1 MASRFEGTARAV
13 KKRDY
18 IMADKK
24 QEKVSDRRKFITG
37 AAAGTVAAAALMSG
51 KANALEG
58 VKRAPFHTKVH
69 EMLDNRSAKKLTSGA
84 RNLSKGQLLEIRQ
97 YHRHSKGKS
106 PKVSIQDIKS
116 IEEAFDAHALRD
128 AASQG
133 FKVAGVSAGMGITA
147 ATADDNRTTSVEACC
162 CCCPC
167 CSTAAAVTSP
177 DRTV

>member
-1 MASRFEGTARAV
+1 MAKKTKDDV
-13 KKRDY
+13 KN
-18 IMADKK
+18 
-24 QEKVSDRRKFITG
+24 RRKFMLG
-37 AAAGTVAAAALMSG
+37 AAAGTVAAASLMSG
-51 KANALEG
+51 KANAVEG
-58 VKRAPFHTKVH
+58 VKRAPFNTKVH
-69 EMLDNRSAKKLTSGA
+69 EMLDNDSAKKLTSGA
-84 RNLSKGQLLEIRQ
+84 KNLSKGQLLEIRQ
-97 YHRHSKGKS
+97 YHRHSKGSS

-116 IEEAFDAHALRD
+116 IEDAFDAHALRD

-147 ATADDNRTTSVEACC
+147 ATAGNVEACC

>member
-1 MASRFEGTARAV
+1 MAKKTKDDV
-13 KKRDY
+13 KN
-18 IMADKK
+18 
-24 QEKVSDRRKFITG
+24 RRKFMLG
-37 AAAGTVAAAALMSG
+37 AAAGTVAAASLMSG
-51 KANALEG
+51 KANAVEG
-58 VKRAPFHTKVH
+58 VKRAPFNTKVH
-69 EMLDNRSAKKLTSGA
+69 EMLDNNSAKKLTSDA
-84 RNLSKGQLLEIRQ
+84 RKLSKGQLLEIRQ
-97 YHRHSKGKS
+97 YHRHSKGSS

-116 IEEAFDAHALRD
+116 IEDAFDAHALRD

-147 ATADDNRTTSVEACC
+147 ATAGNVEACC